1 MKYIKIIFLCF
12 CLIFSLPSLAE
23 KEKTQTN
30 SKSIHE
36 IVSTLTKGIENPL
49 KKAKVLAIFMAEHYA
64 RDGFLKKEKD
74 NASKKGKKYSASYE
88 SNLFEDKIGDS
99 YAFAKLYQQMCQTA
113 GLEAVIIEGY
123 AGRRIE
129 SFGVKRKEQKAIKQ
143 TFNLLANKQDS
154 SLERYKSAWNAV
166 KIDNKWIL
174 IDTYWMIK
182 GEKYAYKNIQSEKR
196 MKRIL
201 KQNKNKKLSKQN
213 TSIDMDFF
221 NAKPKELIK
230 THYPF
235 DETYQLLKNPYS
247 LNRFL
252 NQ

>member
-1 MKYIKIIFLCF
+1 MQYIKIIFLCF
-12 CLIFSLPSLAE
+12 CLIFSFQSFAE
-23 KEKTQTN
+23 KEKNQTN
-30 SKSIHE
+30 QKSLNE
-36 IVSTLTKGIENPL
+36 IVATLTKGIENPL
-49 KKAKVLAIFMAEHYA
+49 KKAKVLAIFIAEHYE

-74 NASKKGKKYSASYE
+74 NAAKKGKTYSIPYE

-99 YAFAKLYQQMCQTA
+99 YAFAKLYQQMCQIA
-113 GLEAVIIEGY
+113 KLESVIIEGY
-123 AGRRIE
+123 AGKRIE

-143 TFNLLANKQDS
+143 TFNTLLNKQDT
-154 SLERYKSAWNAV
+154 SLDRYKSAWNTV

-174 IDTYWMIK
+174 VDTYWMIK
-182 GEKYAYKNIQSEKR
+182 GEKYSYKNIQSEKK

-201 KQNKNKKLSKQN
+201 KQNKSKKISKQN
-213 TSIDMDFF
+213 SSIDMDFF
-221 NAKPKELIK
+221 NAKPKEMIK

-235 DETYQLLKNPYS
+235 NETYQLLKKPYS

>member
-1 MKYIKIIFLCF
+1 MQKIKILFLCF
-12 CLIFSLPSLAE
+12 CLIFSFSSLAKNE
-23 KEKTQTN
+23 KEQTN
-30 SKSIHE
+30 SKPLNE
-36 IVSTLTKGIENPL
+36 VVLNLTKGIDNPL
-49 KKAKVLAIFMAEHYA
+49 KKAKVLAIFIAEHYE

-74 NASKKGKKYSASYE
+74 EAAKKGKKYSNPYQ
-88 SNLFEDKIGDS
+88 SNLFEEKIGDS
-99 YAFAKLYQQMCQTA
+99 YAFAKLYQEMCQSA
-113 GLEAVIIEGY
+113 ELEAVIIEGY
-123 AGRRIE
+123 AGKRIE

-143 TFNLLANKQDS
+143 SFNMLTNKTDT

-166 KIDNKWIL
+166 KINNTWIL
-174 IDTYWMIK
+174 VDTYWMIK

-221 NAKPKELIK
+221 NAKPKEMIK

-235 DETYQLLKNPYS
+235 DETYQLLKQPYS